1 MLWAHDQRITIS
13 VLNQRPPAD
22 ELTAADFS
30 PALASAEVDRLISS
44 TEIGQKL
51 SRPRK

>member
-13 VLNQRPPAD
+13 VLNKRPTAD
-22 ELTAADFS
+22 GLTAACFS
-30 PALASAEVDRLISS
+30 LDLGSAEVDWPISS

-51 SRPRK
+51 S